1 MHLVLPP
8 APEAATNGFTAP
20 DSSLRHRNSP
30 GQTSTP
36 TFQNQTGGHR
46 DQALFATGA
55 QTPRVNGA
63 IPQQSAS
70 NRPPDQ
76 PSHIARLQ
84 DTLNRIEQIQPQTEA
99 LNQVADRARS
109 VLNAHAVQMR
119 YLNANNAQNTGNNN
133 QLPQQPRTTPTPTV
147 NSSGSATSPVNTQ
160 QPLNNVAPQSLLLAR
175 IASQIIGLELEI
187 QRGNAPPLDT
197 IVRARASLH
206 AMLDARYR
214 QPNIA
219 ISSEAEGLLLR
230 LQNVY
235 TRGYQIRQIEHMRH
249 IPPATASYP
258 GGPTQAAQTTGLYM
272 VTAPGGEQMI
282 ISAPNLPQPAPAN
295 IPNFPLFPDAVHPPI
310 TDHLAAADGAM
321 QNMVRQ
327 AVLNQRD
334 AAPAAAPGAAGN
346 ANRNVNDNDHI
357 GQNIRRFWL
366 FLRLY
371 FFCFLFTDSGTWE
384 RFYFV
389 LGAFLISFFSESPIL
404 RRVFE
409 MVVEPVQ
416 RHLEGL
422 IHGQPPAPAPAQQDG
437 NTNANTNNNTPEQR
451 PAAAGG
457 ADHGLRRIERA
468 FALFIASLIPGV
480 GERQVEVRNAA
491 EEAARNAQ
499 EQQAREA
506 EERARDEAQN
516 RDDADG
522 QVAANNANQDGQ

>member
-8 APEAATNGFTAP
+8 APEAAASNAFAAT
-20 DSSLRHRNSP
+20 DSTLRYRNPP
-30 GQTSTP
+30 GLTP
-36 TFQNQTGGHR
+36 TPTAGARR
-46 DQALFATGA
+46 DQAFFATGV
-55 QTPRVNGA
+55 QPLRENGA
-63 IPQQSAS
+63 IPQQPPTS
-70 NRPPDQ
+70 RPPDQ
-76 PSHIARLQ
+76 PSHLTRLQ

-99 LNQVADRARS
+99 LNQTAERARS
-109 VLNAHAVQMR
+109 VLNAHAMRMR
-119 YLNANNAQNTGNNN
+119 YLNGNNAPNPDSNN
-133 QLPQQPRTTPTPTV
+133 QLPQLPGTTPTLTA
-147 NSSGSATSPVNTQ
+147 NSSGSTAPPVNTQ
-160 QPLNNVAPQSLLLAR
+160 QQAWNNVAPQHLLLAR
-175 IASQIIGLELEI
+175 IASQIMGLELDI
-187 QRGNAPPLDT
+187 QRGNAPPLDA
-197 IVRARASLH
+197 IARARASLH

-214 QPNIA
+214 QPSIA

-235 TRGYQIRQIEHMRH
+235 MRGYQIRQIEHLRH
-249 IPPATASYP
+249 LTPGTASYP
-258 GGPTQAAQTTGLYM
+258 GGPTLAAQTAGLYM
-272 VTAPGGEQMI
+272 VTGPGGEQMI
-282 ISAPNLPQPAPAN
+282 ISAPNPPQNPPPN
-295 IPNFPLFPDAVHPPI
+295 IPTFPLFPDAAEPPVN
-310 TDHLAAADGAM
+310 DPLAAAAAADGAM

-334 AAPAAAPGAAGN
+334 AAAAAAAPGN
-346 ANRNVNDNDHI
+346 ENRNNNGNDNDQVA
-357 GQNIRRFWL
+357 QNIRRFWL

-389 LGAFLISFFSESPIL
+389 LGAFIISFFSESPIL

-422 IHGQPPAPAPAQQDG
+422 IHGQPPVPAQQEG
-437 NTNANTNNNTPEQR
+437 NTNTNTNNNIPEQR

-499 EQQAREA
+499 EQQARET

-516 RDDADG
+516 RDNTNG
-522 QVAANNANQDGQ
+522 QVVNNANQDGQ